1 MPALGD
7 KVFASVVSEKG
18 IVANPMSRSYEV
30 KLDVTDTDGSLMSG
44 MVAEVSLAGGN
55 AGAQVVIP
63 ARIVQLDE
71 QNRSFV
77 WVDNQGVAEK
87 RVIACGDFSGNG
99 VIVTSGLNA
108 GDRIIVEG
116 QQKVCNGTIINE
128 E

>member
-1 MPALGD
+1 
-7 KVFASVVSEKG
+7 
-18 IVANPMSRSYEV
+18 
-30 KLDVTDTDGSLMSG
+30 

-55 AGAQVVIP
+55 AGAQVVI
-63 ARIVQLDE
+63 RHVSCNLMNR
-71 QNRSFV
+71 NRSFV